1 MEVILEYWQTYER
14 KWKFVKVNYYK
25 LLSIIQYL
33 LADFQKSR
41 SLFILCDELLI
52 LHEITNWHHNETESL
67 GSYHKRNEGDLSMG
81 VGFFT
86 GKWIILYNV
95 KSVITAF

>member
-1 MEVILEYWQTYER
+1 MIFHVRFTQTCRDNGSYFEYWQTCER

-25 LLSIIQYL
+25 LLTIIQYL

-52 LHEITNWHHNETESL
+52 LHEITNWHHN
-67 GSYHKRNEGDLSMG
+67 
-81 VGFFT
+81 
-86 GKWIILYNV
+86 
-95 KSVITAF
+95 